1 MFIFIMLALMATIFF
16 NLAWNYTES
25 SSLSKLGHYYVE
37 KGPQEIGAPNLVTA
51 VVVTYRGL
59 DTLGEVTVLFIS
71 AAGVGLLLRRSR
83 RKQGNEALKNA
94 NETKSDPAEADL
106 AEKSAVTHRAASE
119 IVETAIELLL
129 PMIILFG
136 IYVFMNGHL
145 SPGGGFQGGAIIA
158 SGTMFLLLALPESH
172 ISRLMI
178 AVTESL
184 SGFSYVVVGV
194 LGVTMA
200 GGFLDNRFIGLGTY
214 GDLFSAGA
222 IPLIYTF
229 VGLKVGFELSA
240 VLDRF
245 RSEDDSAD
253 FSEDNSEDTGPA

>member
-1 MFIFIMLALMATIFF
+1 MIKRMFIFAMLSLMAIIFF
-16 NLAWNYTES
+16 NLVANYSENT
-25 SSLSKLGHYYVE
+25 SLSKLGHYYVE
-37 KGPQEIGAPNLVTA
+37 NGPQELGAPNLVTA

-83 RKQGNEALKNA
+83 RNQDDDKGLKKGDRAEETA
-94 NETKSDPAEADL
+94 NVNVQKP
-106 AEKSAVTHRAASE
+106 ASE
-119 IVETAIELLL
+119 IVETATELLL
-129 PMIILFG
+129 PMVILFG
-136 IYVFMNGHL
+136 VYVFMNGHL

-158 SGTMFLLLALPESH
+158 SGTMFMLLALPESH

-178 AVTESL
+178 AITESL

-194 LGVTMA
+194 LGVFFA
-200 GGFLDNRFIGLGTY
+200 GGFLDNRIMDLGTY

-245 RSEDDSAD
+245 RK
-253 FSEDNSEDTGPA
+253 EDTGPV

>member
-1 MFIFIMLALMATIFF
+1 MIKRMFIFLMLALMAMIFF
-16 NLAWNYTES
+16 NLAANYSENT
-25 SSLSKLGHYYVE
+25 SLSKLGRYYVE
-37 KGPQEIGAPNLVTA
+37 KGPSEIGAPNLVTA

-71 AAGVGLLLRRSR
+71 AAGVGLLLRRTR
-83 RKQGNEALKNA
+83 RKEDELGH
-94 NETKSDPAEADL
+94 KSDSLPDDDLEKGDRAE
-106 AEKSAVTHRAASE
+106 ETAVPHRPASE
-119 IVETAIELLL
+119 IVETATQLLL
-129 PMIILFG
+129 PMVILFG

-178 AVTESL
+178 AIIESL

-194 LGVTMA
+194 LGVIIA
-200 GGFLDNRFIGLGTY
+200 DGFLDNRILGLGDF

-222 IPLIYTF
+222 IPLIYVF
-229 VGLKVGFELSA
+229 IGLKVGFELSA

-245 RSEDDSAD
+245 RK
-253 FSEDNSEDTGPA
+253 EDTGPL

>member
-1 MFIFIMLALMATIFF
+1 MIKRMFIFMMLALMAIIFF
-16 NLAWNYTES
+16 NLAANYSENT
-25 SSLSKLGHYYVE
+25 SLSKLGHYYVE
-37 KGPQEIGAPNLVTA
+37 KGPQELGAANLVTA

-71 AAGVGLLLRRSR
+71 AAGVGLLLRRTR
-83 RKQGNEALKNA
+83 RNQDDDKGLKKGDRDEETA
-94 NETKSDPAEADL
+94 NVNVHKP
-106 AEKSAVTHRAASE
+106 ASE
-119 IVETAIELLL
+119 IVETATELLL
-129 PMIILFG
+129 PMVILFG
-136 IYVFMNGHL
+136 VYVFMNGHL

-178 AVTESL
+178 AITESL
-184 SGFSYVVVGV
+184 SGFSYVVIGV
-194 LGVTMA
+194 LGVFFA
-200 GGFLDNRFIGLGTY
+200 GGFLDNRFMDLGTY
-214 GDLFSAGA
+214 GELFSAGA

-245 RSEDDSAD
+245 RK
-253 FSEDNSEDTGPA
+253 EDTGPV

>member
-1 MFIFIMLALMATIFF
+1 MIKRMFIFIMLALMAFIFF
-16 NLAWNYTES
+16 NLASNYTES
-25 SSLSKLGHYYVE
+25 DSLSKLGQYYVE

-83 RKQGNEALKNA
+83 RKQDEQTK
-94 NETKSDPAEADL
+94 KSDI
-106 AEKSAVTHRAASE
+106 THKAASE
-119 IVETAIELLL
+119 IVETATELLL

-172 ISRLMI
+172 LSRLMI

-194 LGVTMA
+194 LGVIWA
-200 GGFLDNRFIGLGTY
+200 GGFLDNRFMELGTY

-245 RSEDDSAD
+245 RQEESGSA
-253 FSEDNSEDTGPA
+253 

>member
-1 MFIFIMLALMATIFF
+1 MIKRMFIFFMLALMAIIFF
-16 NLAWNYTES
+16 NLAANYSENT
-25 SSLSKLGHYYVE
+25 SLSKLGHYYVE

-83 RKQGNEALKNA
+83 RKQGNHAE
-94 NETKSDPAEADL
+94 ETPI
-106 AEKSAVTHRAASE
+106 THKAASE
-119 IVETAIELLL
+119 IVETATELLL

-172 ISRLMI
+172 LSRLII
-178 AVTESL
+178 ALTESL

-194 LGVTMA
+194 LGVMMA
-200 GGFLDNRFIGLGTY
+200 GGFLDNRFMELGTY
-214 GDLFSAGA
+214 GALFSAGA
-222 IPLIYTF
+222 IPLIYIF

-245 RSEDDSAD
+245 RQEDDSGD
-253 FSEDNSEDTGPA
+253 SGTL

>member
-1 MFIFIMLALMATIFF
+1 MIKRMFIFLMLALMAVIFYQ
-16 NLAWNYTES
+16 LAAGYDENTK
-25 SSLSKLGHYYVE
+25 LSRLGQYYAE
-37 KGPQEIGAPNLVTA
+37 NGPQELGAPNLVTA

-71 AAGVGLLLRRSR
+71 AAGVGLLLRRTR
-83 RKQGNEALKNA
+83 RKDNDEDLEQADRAE
-94 NETKSDPAEADL
+94 ETAAPH
-106 AEKSAVTHRAASE
+106 VPASE
-119 IVETAIELLL
+119 IVETATELLL
-129 PMIILFG
+129 PMVILFG
-136 IYVFMNGHL
+136 IYVFLNGHL

-178 AVTESL
+178 AVIESL

-194 LGVTMA
+194 LGVLLA
-200 GGFLDNRFIGLGTY
+200 GGFLDNRIMDLGTY
-214 GDLFSAGA
+214 GALFSAGA
-222 IPLIYTF
+222 IPLIYVF

-245 RSEDDSAD
+245 RK
-253 FSEDNSEDTGPA
+253 EDTGPL

>member
-1 MFIFIMLALMATIFF
+1 MIKRLFIFAMLGLMAMIFF
-16 NLAWNYTES
+16 NLAANYTENT
-25 SSLSKLGHYYVE
+25 SLSKLGHYYAE
-37 KGPQEIGAPNLVTA
+37 KGPQEVGAPNLVTA

-71 AAGVGLLLRRSR
+71 AAGVGLLLRRGR
-83 RKQGNEALKNA
+83 RKKDGNSDLDARQIEAG
-94 NETKSDPAEADL
+94 AEL
-106 AEKSAVTHRAASE
+106 HKPASE
-119 IVETAIELLL
+119 IVETATELLL
-129 PMIILFG
+129 PMVIMFG

-158 SGTMFLLLALPESH
+158 SGAMFLLLALPESH

-178 AVTESL
+178 ALTESL

-194 LGVTMA
+194 LGVIYA
-200 GGFLDNRFIGLGTY
+200 GGFLDNRFIDLGTY

-229 VGLKVGFELSA
+229 VGLKVGFELTA
-240 VLDRF
+240 VLDHF
-245 RSEDDSAD
+245 RKEDSHEDSD
-253 FSEDNSEDTGPA
+253 PA

>member
-1 MFIFIMLALMATIFF
+1 MIKRIFIFMMLALMALIFF
-16 NLAWNYTES
+16 NLVANYSENT
-25 SSLSKLGHYYVE
+25 SLSKLGHYYVE
-37 KGPQEIGAPNLVTA
+37 KGPQELGAANLVTA

-71 AAGVGLLLRRSR
+71 AAGVGLLLRRTR
-83 RKQGNEALKNA
+83 RNQNDDKGLKKGDRAEETA
-94 NETKSDPAEADL
+94 NENIHKP
-106 AEKSAVTHRAASE
+106 ASE
-119 IVETAIELLL
+119 IVETATELLL

-136 IYVFMNGHL
+136 VYVFMNGHL

-178 AVTESL
+178 AITESL

-194 LGVTMA
+194 LGVFFA
-200 GGFLDNRFIGLGTY
+200 GGFLDNRFMDLGTY

-222 IPLIYTF
+222 IPLIYTL

-245 RSEDDSAD
+245 RK
-253 FSEDNSEDTGPA
+253 EDTGPV

>member
-1 MFIFIMLALMATIFF
+1 MIKRMFIFIMLALMAIIFF
-16 NLAWNYTES
+16 NLVANYSENT
-25 SSLSKLGHYYVE
+25 SLSKLGHYYVE
-37 KGPQEIGAPNLVTA
+37 KGPQELGAPNLVTA

-71 AAGVGLLLRRSR
+71 AAGVGLLLRRTR
-83 RKQGNEALKNA
+83 RNQDDDKGLKKGDRDEETA
-94 NETKSDPAEADL
+94 NVNVHKP
-106 AEKSAVTHRAASE
+106 ASE
-119 IVETAIELLL
+119 IVETATELLL
-129 PMIILFG
+129 PMVILFG
-136 IYVFMNGHL
+136 VYVFMNGHL

-178 AVTESL
+178 AITESL
-184 SGFSYVVVGV
+184 SGFSYVVIGV
-194 LGVTMA
+194 LGVTLA
-200 GGFLDNRFIGLGTY
+200 GGFLDNRFMDLGTY
-214 GDLFSAGA
+214 GELFSAGA

-245 RSEDDSAD
+245 RK
-253 FSEDNSEDTGPA
+253 EDTGPV

>member
-1 MFIFIMLALMATIFF
+1 MIKRIFIFMMLALMALIFF
-16 NLAWNYTES
+16 NLVANYSENT
-25 SSLSKLGHYYVE
+25 SLSKLGHYYVE
-37 KGPQEIGAPNLVTA
+37 KGPQELGAPNLVTA

-71 AAGVGLLLRRSR
+71 AAGVGLLLRRTR
-83 RKQGNEALKNA
+83 RNQDDDKGLEEGDRAEETADA
-94 NETKSDPAEADL
+94 NVHKP
-106 AEKSAVTHRAASE
+106 ASE
-119 IVETAIELLL
+119 IVETATELLL

-136 IYVFMNGHL
+136 VYVFMNGHL

-178 AVTESL
+178 AITESL

-194 LGVTMA
+194 LGVFFA
-200 GGFLDNRFIGLGTY
+200 GGFLDNRFLDLGTY

-222 IPLIYTF
+222 IPLIYTL

-245 RSEDDSAD
+245 RK
-253 FSEDNSEDTGPA
+253 EDTGPV

>member
-1 MFIFIMLALMATIFF
+1 MIKRLFIFSMLALMAVIFF
-16 NLAWNYTES
+16 NLASNYTES
-25 SSLSKLGHYYVE
+25 DSLSKLGQYYVE

-83 RKQGNEALKNA
+83 RRQDDKILEKGEPTEKNI
-94 NETKSDPAEADL
+94 S
-106 AEKSAVTHRAASE
+106 THKAASE
-119 IVETAIELLL
+119 IVETATELLL

-136 IYVFMNGHL
+136 VYVFMNGHL

-172 ISRLMI
+172 LSRLMI
-178 AVTESL
+178 AITESL

-194 LGVTMA
+194 LGVIWA
-200 GGFLDNRFIGLGTY
+200 GGFLDNRFMELGTY

-245 RSEDDSAD
+245 RQEESGSA
-253 FSEDNSEDTGPA
+253 

>member
-1 MFIFIMLALMATIFF
+1 MIKRAFIFIMLALMAVIFF
-16 NLAWNYTES
+16 NLASNYTENS
-25 SSLSKLGHYYVE
+25 TLSKLGQYYVE
-37 KGPQEIGAPNLVTA
+37 NGPQEIGAPNLVTA

-71 AAGVGLLLRRSR
+71 AAGVGLLLRRTR
-83 RKQGNEALKNA
+83 RNQEDDTGLKKGDI
-94 NETKSDPAEADL
+94 EE
-106 AEKSAVTHRAASE
+106 ESAGTHKAASE
-119 IVETAIELLL
+119 IVETATELLL

-158 SGTMFLLLALPESH
+158 SGTMFLLLALPASH

-178 AVTESL
+178 AITESL

-194 LGVTMA
+194 LGVMMA
-200 GGFLDNRFIGLGTY
+200 GGFLDNRFMDLGTY

-245 RSEDDSAD
+245 RK
-253 FSEDNSEDTGPA
+253 EDTGPV